1 MKTISLFSVLPSV
14 LHLQICNNGMITF
27 NLEWTQRYPYPFG
40 QLSWLRQYGIFA
52 PMWGLSDEITMSLLT
67 DNAEDSDW
75 DEARTKIFHHS
86 YTRSANMDDST
97 RQILDRAQEDVENSG
112 IP

>member
-1 MKTISLFSVLPSV
+1 
-14 LHLQICNNGMITF
+14 
-27 NLEWTQRYPYPFG
+27 
-40 QLSWLRQYGIFA
+40 
-52 PMWGLSDEITMSLLT
+52 MSLLT
-67 DNAEDSDW
+67 DNAEDADW
-75 DEARTKIFHHS
+75 EEARTKIFHHS